1 MIRSLTMLGT
11 LAIAATTSVV
21 FAQQPPQQQ
30 PPPARGLDT
39 ALAVEAAQTAVD
51 GCLRDG
57 VKGSASVVDSAG
69 VLRVLIST
77 NGASKNSAENSP
89 RKAVVANDLK
99 KPSSEIFADTEKDAA
114 LK

>member
-39 ALAVEAAQTAVD
+39 ALAVEAAQAAVT
-51 GCLRDG
+51 GCLADG
-57 VKGSASVVDSAG
+57 VRGSAGVVDSAG
-69 VLRVLIST
+69 VLRVLISA
-77 NGASKNSAENSP
+77 NGSSKNSAENSP
-89 RKAVVANDLK
+89 KKAVLANEMK
-99 KPSSEIFADTEKDAA
+99 KPTSEIFAEME
-114 LK
+114 